1 MSDSNLKIQI
11 DAEEI
16 ASQFGDLKYEVEE
29 ALTEAVRQASVMA
42 YGIAN
47 ELAAEKLN
55 SRLKTYQDAL
65 SYEEVSPGLW
75 TVSLDESAF
84 WIEEGRKCVVYQ
96 KTGIK
101 KQPKILT
108 PDGEIPITEVK
119 IGTLVLN
126 KYGKWTPVVKIWDDH
141 LVEESRM
148 DIYKVEACRVSL
160 DDPKLNKRR
169 YIVGFSRHCPKCG
182 FIDLVPKLNARQ
194 IKRGQFCK
202 KCYSNKQLTTLSIP
216 TKEYGNLTLTSDH
229 KVMTEN
235 GWIQA
240 GDLSIKNN
248 LQIPSWNSCLA
259 CNKPAPLYKKYC
271 SLSCNATIKNMKLV
285 NNGKHWMLN
294 PKKKANAFKNA
305 LKKMANKKNI
315 NNPENVVDKMLQD
328 MGYKVGFYG
337 DGEHIDVIR
346 QYPIPGKIDRRGGQ
360 HYYYAD
366 FFFKKLNLVLEID
379 GDLFHA
385 QNKHQIR
392 DSHRTAIINRN
403 IGAEVVRIRAK
414 NVFLENFKEQTLVPI
429 LSNHEGEISF
439 LKTKIKKL
447 RHFRPDYN
455 CTSYRKWDIQVAEG
469 ASFVCNGILI
479 HNSGDMREDLLKNNA
494 KVSKDGTRYKVIP
507 FEHSKN
513 PSQQTSRAR
522 EISQMVK
529 KELKARNI
537 PYKKIERDEKGS
549 PRLGKLHSFSVP
561 GSPKPSPKAKFGAL
575 SGINIYQR
583 MEKGRAVRDIM
594 TFRTIT
600 SKKDDRW
607 MHPGLQAE
615 KILDQTFDKI
625 QQIFDLEILPEV
637 LRKYSAFER

>member
-84 WIEEGRKCVVYQ
+84 WIED
-96 KTGIK
+96 GISAHD
-101 KQPKILT
+101 Q
-108 PDGEIPITEVK
+108 
-119 IGTLVLN
+119 
-126 KYGKWTPVVKIWDDH
+126 
-141 LVEESRM
+141 
-148 DIYKVEACRVSL
+148 
-160 DDPKLNKRR
+160 
-169 YIVGFSRHCPKCG
+169 
-182 FIDLVPKLNARQ
+182 
-194 IKRGQFCK
+194 
-202 KCYSNKQLTTLSIP
+202 
-216 TKEYGNLTLTSDH
+216 
-229 KVMTEN
+229 
-235 GWIQA
+235 
-240 GDLSIKNN
+240 
-248 LQIPSWNSCLA
+248 
-259 CNKPAPLYKKYC
+259 
-271 SLSCNATIKNMKLV
+271 
-285 NNGKHWMLN
+285 
-294 PKKKANAFKNA
+294 
-305 LKKMANKKNI
+305 
-315 NNPENVVDKMLQD
+315 
-328 MGYKVGFYG
+328 
-337 DGEHIDVIR
+337 
-346 QYPIPGKIDRRGGQ
+346 
-360 HYYYAD
+360 
-366 FFFKKLNLVLEID
+366 
-379 GDLFHA
+379 
-385 QNKHQIR
+385 
-392 DSHRTAIINRN
+392 
-403 IGAEVVRIRAK
+403 
-414 NVFLENFKEQTLVPI
+414 
-429 LSNHEGEISF
+429 
-439 LKTKIKKL
+439 
-447 RHFRPDYN
+447 
-455 CTSYRKWDIQVAEG
+455 
-469 ASFVCNGILI
+469 
-479 HNSGDMREDLLKNNA
+479 RETLLKNNA